1 MFKLRKLRAEKHFAI
16 VDYNGPFPIES
27 GHIIEYMGVYYEC
40 KYVIVH
46 TRDRK
51 PYDPKAVAAS
61 PEEIELSL
69 PELIVE
75 SFPLI

>member
-16 VDYNGPFPIES
+16 VDYNGPFPVES

-40 KYVIVH
+40 KYVIIH
-46 TRDRK
+46 ARDHV
-51 PYDPKAVAAS
+51 PYNQQAEAKR